1 MDLDK
6 HDDGWRGRE
15 VNQFK
20 TLDELNMR
28 DGHEGKEKQRKIQG
42 FWLEKM
48 STWTTL

>member
-1 MDLDK
+1 MDLDE

-28 DGHEGKEKQRKIQG
+28 DGHEGKGETKENSG
-42 FWLEKM
+42 FLA
-48 STWTTL
+48 